1 MHWLALLMYEE
12 ERQSFGWR
20 FEIISVAAPAATLS
34 AFAMFVNQ
42 KVSRAMMK
50 I

>member
-1 MHWLALLMYEE
+1 MQYCDNRYHRHKSPE
-12 ERQSFGWR
+12 
-20 FEIISVAAPAATLS
+20 
-34 AFAMFVNQ
+34 AFAEVRLSWGIGPGPPLMFVNQ